1 MIKDFQDKLTERLF
15 RTASAPGFPPDVV
28 ERARRKL
35 MALNAANGLMDL
47 RVPPSNRLEMLK
59 GSRAG
64 QYSIRINDQ
73 WRICFRWVDGHA
85 VDVEVC
91 DYH

>member
-1 MIKDFQDKLTERLF
+1 MIKGFHDKLTERLF
-15 RTASAPGFPPDVV
+15 RTANVPGFPPDVV

-35 MALNAANGLMDL
+35 MALHAANGLMDL

-59 GSRAG
+59 GRRAG

-73 WRICFRWVDGHA
+73 WRICFRWVDGDA